1 MLFTRN
7 YQNQSM
13 LVETTELAIVASFL
27 RHRVVTGL
35 CVKYEALATCRTNID
50 CLQTLLDALR
60 ATNQRHCVHGT
71 SSLLDNNVQD
81 SIE

>member
-1 MLFTRN
+1 
-7 YQNQSM
+7 M

-71 SSLLDNNVQD
+71 SSSLLDNNVQN